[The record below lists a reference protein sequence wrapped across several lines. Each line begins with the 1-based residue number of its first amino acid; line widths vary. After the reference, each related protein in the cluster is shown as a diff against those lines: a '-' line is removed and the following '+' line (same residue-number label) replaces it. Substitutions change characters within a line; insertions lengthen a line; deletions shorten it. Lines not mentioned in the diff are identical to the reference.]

1 MLLDHLD
8 YVPGCAQLFSHVR
21 LFVTLWTVAHQ
32 APLSMGSSQARTLEW
47 VAISSSRGS
56 SQPRDGT
63 CISCVSCIAGGFFST
78 ESTGKSTLCL
88 DCINL
93 RFWQAH
99 AEIYCLP
106 DPRTDF
112 MCKLPFLLK
121 LPIPS
126 GFLFLLSLPALYV
139 QGPVCKPVGRYVQ
152 GLNILNISVMS

>member
-1 MLLDHLD
+1 MDCS
-8 YVPGCAQLFSHVR
+8 P
-21 LFVTLWTVAHQ
+21 
-32 APLSMGSSQARTLEW
+32 PGSSVHGIPRTRALEW
-47 VAISSSRGS
+47 FAMPSSRES
-56 SQPRDGT
+56 SQPRDRT
-63 CISCVSCIAGGFFST
+63 RISCVSCIAGGFFST